1 MIPMD
6 IVSSGD
12 KITSLISICITTRNL
27 KLGTAVHSYLIKT
40 ALTIIPFFSNR
51 LIDTYSKCNEI
62 ESAQK
67 AFGDIPIKNNRSWNT
82 LITAYSQVGL
92 FEKARQLFDKIP
104 EPNIV
109 GYNSL
114 ISGLFHHG
122 FYSESINVFKRM
134 QKDCTCLCLDEFT
147 VVSVVGSCASLG
159 VLGLLRQVH
168 GAAILTGL
176 ELNRIVYNALIDAYG
191 KCGKPE
197 TSYCIFTQM
206 LERDVVSWTSMVGA
220 YARASSMDDAFQIFM
235 EMPVKNT
242 VSWTSLIAGFAQ
254 NGHSYK
260 VLELFGRMLEE
271 GIQPNAFTFVTVLS
285 ACADLALI
293 EKGKQI
299 HGHIIRRSSRSDL
312 FNIYILNALIDMYCK
327 CGEMKSSKTLFDRMP
342 EKDIVSWNS
351 LITGLA
357 QNGHAE
363 ESLHAFRKMIEA
375 NTMPNHVTFLGVLF
389 ACSHTG
395 LVHEGLK
402 ILHMMEK
409 DYGVNPKSE
418 HYSVLI
424 DLLGRKNRLKE
435 AMELIESAPNGSDH
449 VGMWGALLGACRVH
463 GNLDLARCAAEVL
476 FELEPTNAARY
487 TMLSN
492 IYVAADRWIDA
503 HIVRRVME
511 ERGLRKEA
519 AQSWI
524 EVGNSRHE
532 FVARVRVHHRIEEI
546 NEVIS
551 QLVGHMKEAGYQP
564 CTSDSYFVAEVG
576 DVS

>member
-6 IVSSGD
+6 IVASAD
-12 KITSLISICITTRNL
+12 QNTSLISRCITTRNL
-27 KLGTAVHSYLIKT
+27 KLGMAVHSHLIKT
-40 ALTIIPFFSNR
+40 ALTFIPFFSNH
-51 LIDTYSKCNEI
+51 LIDMYSKCNQI
-62 ESAQK
+62 ENAQK

-82 LITAYSQVGL
+82 LISAYSQVGL
-92 FEKARQLFDKIP
+92 LEKARQLFDKIP
-104 EPNIV
+104 QPNLV

-134 QKDCTCLCLDEFT
+134 QKDSTCLCLDEFT
-147 VVSVVGSCASLG
+147 VVSIVGSCACLG
-159 VLGLLRQVH
+159 LLGLLRQVH
-168 GAAILTGL
+168 GAAILIGL

-191 KCGKPE
+191 KCGEPD
-197 TSYCIFTQM
+197 TSYRIFNQ
-206 LERDVVSWTSMVGA
+206 LPERDVVSWTSMVGA
-220 YARASSMDDAFQIFM
+220 YARASRMDDAFQIFM
-235 EMPVKNT
+235 EMPVKNA

-254 NGHSYK
+254 NGQSHQA
-260 VLELFGRMLEE
+260 LELFGRMLEE
-271 GIQPNAFTFVTVLS
+271 GSQPSAFTFVTILS
-285 ACADLALI
+285 ACAGLALI
-293 EKGKQI
+293 GKGKQI

-312 FNIYILNALIDMYCK
+312 FNIYILNALIDMYSK
-327 CGEMKSSKTLFDRMP
+327 CGDMKSSKTLFERMP

-363 ESLHAFRKMIEA
+363 DSLHTFRQMIEA
-375 NTMPNHVTFLGVLF
+375 KTMPNNVTFLGVLF
-389 ACSHTG
+389 ACSHRG
-395 LVHEGLK
+395 LIHEGLQ
-402 ILHMMEK
+402 ILDMMEK
-409 DYGVNPKSE
+409 DYGINPESE

-435 AMELIESAPNGSDH
+435 AMELIESAPNGSNH

-463 GNLDLARCAAEVL
+463 GNSHLARCAAEVL

-492 IYVAADRWIDA
+492 IYVAADRWNDA
-503 HIVRRVME
+503 HVVRRVMG

-519 AQSWI
+519 ARSWI
-524 EVGNSRHE
+524 EVRNSRHE
-532 FVARVRVHHRIEEI
+532 FVARAGDQHHIEEI
-546 NEVIS
+546 NELIS
-551 QLVGHMKEAGYQP
+551 QLDGHMKEAGYQP
-564 CTSDSYFVAEVG
+564 FNSSYFLAEVG